1 MSGMIKYRVHE
12 VGKDFGKTSKEI
24 TQILTDYAT
33 TPKNHMQVLDDRE
46 LSIIFEYLT
55 QHNQVADLQSVFAN
69 APATKP
75 ESKGDA
81 HPGKEKDKAEK
92 KDRPAGSNK
101 PADRSKAA
109 PNKEKQQSQQQP
121 KAEEPKANATRV
133 PAKKLVDTRKAGNV
147 NLDKYD
153 ERLENMAPERANKM
167 QGGKQKVQ
175 SGKQRRG
182 ANCGNK
188 RKQEEQR
195 HIKKFEE
202 DPKLEILKGRYG
214 PYIVYDGNNYRMP
227 KNLHAKAADLTLE
240 QCMEIV
246 NTAPAK
252 KK

>member
-1 MSGMIKYRVHE
+1 MSFENKYRVHE
-12 VGKDFGKTSKEI
+12 VAKDFGKQTKEI
-24 TQILTDYAT
+24 TRILTDYAT
-33 TPKNHMQVLDDRE
+33 APKNHMQVLDDRE

-182 ANCGNK
+182 ANFGNK
-188 RKQEEQR
+188 RKQEEQEKVSR
-195 HIKKFEE
+195 RSRAASSAGAPTSATSASRRSRRRCAAFSLRS
-202 DPKLEILKGRYG
+202 PKRRL
-214 PYIVYDGNNYRMP
+214 
-227 KNLHAKAADLTLE
+227 
-240 QCMEIV
+240 
-246 NTAPAK
+246 
-252 KK
+252 